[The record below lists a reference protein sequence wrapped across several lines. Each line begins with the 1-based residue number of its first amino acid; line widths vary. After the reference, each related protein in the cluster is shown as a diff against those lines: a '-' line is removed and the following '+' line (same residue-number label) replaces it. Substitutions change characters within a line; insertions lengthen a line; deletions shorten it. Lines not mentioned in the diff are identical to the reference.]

1 MLETGSKNAFMFP
14 VLCLRGKKTL
24 ADMVKNDA
32 VQFTCVVR
40 VYCITSSDPLFLL
53 ILVSGKAS
61 SVERKNKKLESRP
74 RGAI

>member
-1 MLETGSKNAFMFP
+1 ML
-14 VLCLRGKKTL
+14 LCFRRCVQGEKSL

-40 VYCITSSDPLFLL
+40 VYCITSSGPLFLL
-53 ILVSGKAS
+53 IVVSGKAS

>member
-1 MLETGSKNAFMFP
+1 ML
-14 VLCLRGKKTL
+14 LCFRCCVQGEKTL
-24 ADMVKNDA
+24 TDTVKNDA
-32 VQFTCVVR
+32 VQFKCVVR
-40 VYCITSSDPLFLL
+40 VYCITSSGPLFLL

>member
-1 MLETGSKNAFMFP
+1 MLETGSKNTFMSP
-14 VLCLRGKKTL
+14 VLCPRGRKIL

>member
-1 MLETGSKNAFMFP
+1 M
-14 VLCLRGKKTL
+14 

-40 VYCITSSDPLFLL
+40 VYCITSSGPLFLL

-74 RGAI
+74 RGAIWARVNNYYIGDWVLTC